1 MLGEIPLILDKI
13 WARMEQL
20 ILNSLK
26 KNVLIYVAASGLGR
40 GMQDLRTVCGI
51 FPCRAQA
58 LFRASLYSWLRDP
71 VVAARGLSCPVASGV
86 LVPQPR
92 IQPGSPDL
100 EGGFQTAGPPAK
112 SPEFILAYHGIAKL
126 RQISFKQFFFF
137 HGI

>member
-26 KNVLIYVAASGLGR
+26 KNVLVYVAASGLGR

-58 LFRASLYSWLRDP
+58 LGGGS
-71 VVAARGLSCPVASGV
+71 GLLSTGGSGT
-86 LVPQPR
+86 Q
-92 IQPGSPDL
+92 
-100 EGGFQTAGPPAK
+100 
-112 SPEFILAYHGIAKL
+112 
-126 RQISFKQFFFF
+126 
-137 HGI
+137 